1 MRQSLSLKVCSSPSR
16 ASGTAIVIFLLCLCS
31 CVPKKKTASRLKVV
45 ASVPVIYD
53 WTRNLMDEPTNTN
66 LFLNL
71 IIKNGLNYH
80 NLIPGVTEE
89 NLINSADLLIYIGGP
104 SESWIDEIVAKGSSE
119 KPDRLVLR
127 LSDFIAD
134 KLGTDFDEHCI
145 ISPSVAQICSQKIF
159 EYLCRL
165 DSQNEQNY
173 RQYIDK
179 YSELLS
185 VLDSTYK
192 LQAQKTQNQT
202 FIICDRMPFKSLFD
216 EYGFNYI
223 AVYDS
228 CPAPQNEK
236 LNIENLK
243 QFGALIDNSGASAVY
258 VFEDSD
264 KKLAKQVIGNSKNPK
279 CDTLV
284 FDSMESL
291 TLSQLFSGKNYLDI
305 MRNNLT
311 LLRPN

>member
-1 MRQSLSLKVCSSPSR
+1 MRHPSTSSGTPIR
-16 ASGTAIVIFLLCLCS
+16 SGTAVVILLICLTLCS
-31 CVPKKKTASRLKVV
+31 CVPKKTTTSRLKVV

-89 NLINSADLLIYIGGP
+89 NLINSADLLIYVGGP
-104 SESWIDEIVAKGSSE
+104 SEKWIDEIVAKGSTE
-119 KPDRLVLR
+119 KPGRLVLK
-127 LSDFIAD
+127 LSDYIT
-134 KLGTDFDEHCI
+134 GNQNSDFDEHCI
-145 ISPSVAQICSQKIF
+145 ISPSVAQVSCQKIF
-159 EYLCRL
+159 EYLCKL
-165 DSQNEQNY
+165 DSPNEQNY
-173 RQYIDK
+173 QQYFAK

-185 VLDSTYK
+185 ILDNTYK
-192 LQAQKTQNQT
+192 LQSQKTQNQT
-202 FIICDRMPFKSLFD
+202 FIICDRMPFNAFFN

-228 CPAPQNEK
+228 CPAPQNKK
-236 LNIENLK
+236 LSIENLK
-243 QFGALIDNSGASAVY
+243 QFGALIDSTGAAAVY

>member
-1 MRQSLSLKVCSSPSR
+1 MGWFKYGPSR
-16 ASGTAIVIFLLCLCS
+16 ALGTTVVLLLICFTLCS
-31 CVPKKKTASRLKVV
+31 CVPKKKAASRLKVV

-104 SESWIDEIVAKGSSE
+104 SEKWIDEIVAKKSTENS
-119 KPDRLVLR
+119 DRLVLK
-127 LSDFIAD
+127 LSDFITSNQDA
-134 KLGTDFDEHCI
+134 DFDEHCI
-145 ISPSVAQICSQKIF
+145 ISPSVAQICCQKIF
-159 EYLCRL
+159 EYLCKL
-165 DSQNEQNY
+165 DSPNEQNY
-173 RQYIDK
+173 MQYFAK

-185 VLDSTYK
+185 ILDSTYK
-192 LQAQKTQNQT
+192 LQSQKTQNQT
-202 FIICDRMPFKSLFD
+202 FIICDRMPFKAIFN
-216 EYGFNYI
+216 EYGFNYV

-243 QFGALIDNSGASAVY
+243 QFGTLIDSTGTAAVY